1 MSYIYVQFRQ
11 LISSASKLS
20 KIFAIFDIQLVQFI
34 VGAVQTFQ
42 VLMRHI
48 QLLQFVVRAIQN
60 SDIGVLT
67 QVKLGQLVVFTV
79 QIFQFCILT

>member
-1 MSYIYVQFRQ
+1 MFPDFFVSHIYVQFRQ
-11 LISSASKLS
+11 LISSASKHS
-20 KIFAIFDIQLVQFI
+20 KLFAIFDIQLVQII

-48 QLLQFVVRAIQN
+48 QLIQIVVRAIQN

-67 QVKLGQLVVFTV
+67 QVKFGQLVVFTV
-79 QIFQFCILT
+79 Q